1 MEELNIP
8 YSLKNIPHHSRY
20 SIRKQL
26 VRRAEDVIS
35 RIRWKL
41 FFIRNPQAKEDK
53 ETFGFR
59 TTNTAPVMDE
69 LKPFEHDLLELVKSV
84 KFKPVAMVANSDF
97 KKQMQEDL
105 KKIKETTDK
114 VILKGDKSRNLYK
127 VSPEDYRQS
136 MRDIISTATVI
147 ETKSV
152 K

>member
-59 TTNTAPVMDE
+59 TTNTAPVIDE
-69 LKPFEHDLLELVKSV
+69 LKPFEHDLLELVKLV
-84 KFKPVAMVANSDF
+84 KFKPVARVANSDF
-97 KKQMQEDL
+97 KKQMQGSPR
-105 KKIKETTDK
+105 K
-114 VILKGDKSRNLYK
+114 VTEKS
-127 VSPEDYRQS
+127 P
-136 MRDIISTATVI
+136 
-147 ETKSV
+147 TKS
-152 K
+152 